1 MNAAAVPREMQ
12 GEDASRIATL
22 KWVQSNQAAVQ
33 KVQAK
38 RCWRNCCTTTGEGV
52 SGECIRCCA
61 DAVECVEDCRVEL
74 TTNASGTLFA
84 LIMVVAT
91 VYLFSAVGFGSTPDS
106 G

>member
-1 MNAAAVPREMQ
+1 MNAAAVPREIQ

-22 KWVQSNQAAVQ
+22 KWVQSNQA
-33 KVQAK
+33 
-38 RCWRNCCTTTGEGV
+38 V

>member
-1 MNAAAVPREMQ
+1 MNAAAVPREIQ

-38 RCWRNCCTTTGEGV
+38 RCWRNCCTTTG
-52 SGECIRCCA
+52 CA

-74 TTNASGTLFA
+74 TTNAPGTLFA

>member
-33 KVQAK
+33 
-38 RCWRNCCTTTGEGV
+38 RCNCCTTEGV

>member
-1 MNAAAVPREMQ
+1 MNAAAVPREIQ
-12 GEDASRIATL
+12 GEDASRIA
-22 KWVQSNQAAVQ
+22 
-33 KVQAK
+33 
-38 RCWRNCCTTTGEGV
+38 EGV

>member
-33 KVQAK
+33 KVQ
-38 RCWRNCCTTTGEGV
+38 
-52 SGECIRCCA
+52 GECIRCCA